1 MHAHN
6 CIDEEE
12 HSHEHTNVR
21 QSFEALHKGVEQN
34 SDTHRPPQ
42 KLNESGSSEKLQK
55 THGDHFGG
63 VYDATNHSY
72 EIKGVPR
79 VFEVVLQ
86 RIRHVLG
93 HLNYYF
99 RHELYNAAMVQSF
112 GFSNT
117 LG

>member
-63 VYDATNHSY
+63 VYDAANHSY

-79 VFEVVLQ
+79 VFEVVLENNQ
-86 RIRHVLG
+86 KVQ
-93 HLNYYF
+93 F
-99 RHELYNAAMVQSF
+99 RKL
-112 GFSNT
+112 T
-117 LG
+117 